1 MSMTIT
7 TFPRLDHFLNG
18 YMHQNWMFFGDSLQN
33 VVAAFA
39 DDTSTDDVRG
49 LQVDFDAFIRAEGNR
64 QEADFPA
71 IFPNSVTPYGWGMTA
86 GQWLTHVAGLAAS
99 IAAPDG
105 SPRRQ
110 RG

>member
-18 YMHQNWMFFGDSLQN
+18 YMHQDWALFGDSLQT

-39 DDTSTDDVRG
+39 DDTSADDVRG
-49 LQVDFDAFIRAEGNR
+49 LQADIAAFMRAEGSR
-64 QEADFPA
+64 LEFDFPSM
-71 IFPNSVTPYGWGMTA
+71 FPNSVTPSGWGMTA
-86 GQWLTHVAGLAAS
+86 GQWLTHVAGLAAA

-105 SPRRQ
+105 SARRQ
-110 RG
+110 PG